1 VADGCEHLSAFCPLV
16 RLPKARY
23 STCDSSRL
31 YHRMDYYEELGI
43 SRTAGEQEIRRAY
56 HRIAKLLHPDQH
68 ADFELKALAELQ
80 MMRMNG
86 IFEILLDPVK
96 RRGYGLLLQNALVR
110 DKPPADRS
118 PESEPV
124 VTHRARWM
132 RPKRWGLAVLVSSV
146 LLTSVVL
153 WSLSRSARLIPA
165 DSAEP
170 RNAEDFHFPAIG
182 FDPKKSGPVAAVGI
196 PIAPQLRSPE
206 VSLSLKSAGP
216 HLVRAVPPEY
226 PPEARE
232 ERIEGVV
239 QFVATVAK
247 DGKVEAL
254 DLVGG
259 PTLLRA
265 AARQAVLQWQY
276 QPALADGNPVEAKVE
291 ADVLFRLP

>member
-1 VADGCEHLSAFCPLV
+1 
-16 RLPKARY
+16 
-23 STCDSSRL
+23 
-31 YHRMDYYEELGI
+31 MDYYEELGI

-56 HRIAKLLHPDQH
+56 HRVAKLLHPDQQ
-68 ADFELKALAELQ
+68 ADPELKALAELQ

-96 RRGYGLLLQNALVR
+96 RRGYGLFLHGR
-110 DKPPADRS
+110 TPREKPSTPVDRR
-118 PESEPV
+118 PGNEPV
-124 VTHRARWM
+124 VTTRARWT
-132 RPKRWGLAVLVSSV
+132 RPWKLAVLVSSV
-146 LLTSVVL
+146 LLTSAVL
-153 WSLSRSARLIPA
+153 WSLSHSMRISST
-165 DSAEP
+165 DSASGRPE
-170 RNAEDFHFPAIG
+170 AQTTSDFHFPAIG
-182 FDPKKSGPVAAVGI
+182 FDPKKSGPAAAAGIPVGAQLMSPDVAA
-196 PIAPQLRSPE
+196 
-206 VSLSLKSAGP
+206 SLKSAGP

-232 ERIEGVV
+232 ERVEGVV

-259 PTLLRA
+259 PGLLRA

-276 QPALADGNPVEAKVE
+276 QPALANGNPVEAKVE